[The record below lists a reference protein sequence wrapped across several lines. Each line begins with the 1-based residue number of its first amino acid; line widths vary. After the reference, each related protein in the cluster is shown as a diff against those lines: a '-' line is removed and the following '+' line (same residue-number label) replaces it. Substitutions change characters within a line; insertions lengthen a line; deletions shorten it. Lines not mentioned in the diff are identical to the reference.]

1 MSFGLRAYLAL
12 LLLQRVPLDARVVLV
27 GALHQLLD
35 ATCLLLALHLAQLL
49 VLLVRV
55 RVSVRVCVRVG
66 VRVRG

>member
-12 LLLQRVPLDARVVLV
+12 FLLQRVPLDARVVLV

-35 ATCLLLALHLAQLL
+35 AAGLLLALHLAQLL

-55 RVSVRVCVRVG
+55 RVSVRVRVRVG